1 MVMTDMLPL
10 PSSDMAGRE
19 YQILEPE
26 GLENQLYRVRRWDR
40 AFLRAHELL
49 TERNRVLQ
57 GILTHTANMI
67 PKVLTVDAKV
77 RMLKVRTN
85 EGSKETCYRITAS
98 AQFEADDRNTMQHV

>member
-1 MVMTDMLPL
+1 
-10 PSSDMAGRE
+10 MAGRE

-26 GLENQLYRVRRWDR
+26 RTRKLALPGRRWDR

-57 GILTHTANMI
+57 GILTHTANTL
-67 PKVLTVDAKV
+67 KVLTVDAKV

-85 EGSKETCYRITAS
+85 EGSERNLLSNHRIAI
-98 AQFEADDRNTMQHV
+98 QFEADDRNTMQHV